1 MNESYKDLKAYLL
14 NEIAEDARGVL
25 NAIEG
30 KKVDKV
36 DDEEVLCFCHDLA
49 FAMTTLETVAHGRG
63 TGARFSGKQEMRGRM
78 SRKDVTEEL
87 SKKVEKKLRRQFSL
101 VAQEVWV
108 DPDHRVDFMA
118 FSPGVGGRNMKL
130 EHGRFVFVEVKSCM
144 ADFKSGHG
152 LTFRGDDN
160 WLVCPRDLADEL
172 HDKML
177 LPLGVQVYC
186 PDNGGSLRLRY
197 DLSMRGAGS
206 LREDSTLCLLW
217 AMLMDSYTRWRTT
230 GGVFVE
236 ASD

>member
-1 MNESYKDLKAYLL
+1 MYAV
-14 NEIAEDARGVL
+14 EITD
-25 NAIEG
+25 
-30 KKVDKV
+30 
-36 DDEEVLCFCHDLA
+36 
-49 FAMTTLETVAHGRG
+49 TP
-63 TGARFSGKQEMRGRM
+63 SG
-78 SRKDVTEEL
+78 VTEMH
-87 SKKVEKKLRRQFSL
+87 SKRFETIWQAKEYLK
-101 VAQEVWV
+101 
-108 DPDHRVDFMA
+108 
-118 FSPGVGGRNMKL
+118 
-130 EHGRFVFVEVKSCM
+130 HGRFVFVEVKSCM

-197 DLSMRGAGS
+197 DLGMRGAGS

-217 AMLMDSYTRWRTT
+217 AMLMDSYSRWRTT
-230 GGVFVE
+230 GGLFIE

>member
-1 MNESYKDLKAYLL
+1 
-14 NEIAEDARGVL
+14 
-25 NAIEG
+25 
-30 KKVDKV
+30 
-36 DDEEVLCFCHDLA
+36 
-49 FAMTTLETVAHGRG
+49 
-63 TGARFSGKQEMRGRM
+63 M

-87 SKKVEKKLRRQFSL
+87 SEKVEKKLRRQFAL

-130 EHGRFVFVEVKSCM
+130 EHGRFV
-144 ADFKSGHG
+144 
-152 LTFRGDDN
+152 
-160 WLVCPRDLADEL
+160 CPRGLADEL

-197 DLSMRGAGS
+197 DLSMRGEGS

>member
-1 MNESYKDLKAYLL
+1 MSERLVVDSIMTADGEVVPLGPVDKDGHRVPLDTGELYGEDGKCITVGYFLYFPFTNEWFVEEMLSRSRFGVSELHLKAPDSWEKLL
-14 NEIAEDARGVL
+14 D
-25 NAIEG
+25 
-30 KKVDKV
+30 
-36 DDEEVLCFCHDLA
+36 
-49 FAMTTLETVAHGRG
+49 
-63 TGARFSGKQEMRGRM
+63 
-78 SRKDVTEEL
+78 
-87 SKKVEKKLRRQFSL
+87 
-101 VAQEVWV
+101 
-108 DPDHRVDFMA
+108 
-118 FSPGVGGRNMKL
+118 
-130 EHGRFVFVEVKSCM
+130 
-144 ADFKSGHG
+144 
-152 LTFRGDDN
+152 
-160 WLVCPRDLADEL
+160 DLADEL